1 VLRSEDGSRAYPVVD
16 GVPILIDGGRSLFS
30 IIDVAASAER
40 ARGGGPGVL
49 RRALRSLIPGSTI
62 NVGVAARFERFGELV
77 SASAGH
83 RPARVLVVGGGR
95 LGAGLEA
102 LADAPGVDLWE
113 TDVYLTPR
121 VVVACDGHALPFAD
135 AAFDG
140 AIVQAV
146 LEHVAEPHRVVA
158 EIHRVLRPGGL
169 VYAETAFMQQVHEGA
184 FDFSRF
190 TDVGHRRLF
199 RLFDEIDRG
208 VAVGPASALLWAARY
223 FARSVPRRT
232 GPAILWLDKSVTL
245 ALFWLK
251 YLDRILVGRPGAVDG
266 ASGFFF
272 LGRRR
277 DDAID
282 DLEIVKSYRGTIGS
296 VLIARGLRR

>member
-1 VLRSEDGSRAYPVVD
+1 M
-16 GVPILIDGGRSLFS
+16 
-30 IIDVAASAER
+30 
-40 ARGGGPGVL
+40 
-49 RRALRSLIPGSTI
+49 
-62 NVGVAARFERFGELV
+62 NVGAAERFERFGELAC
-77 SASAGH
+77 ASAGQ

-102 LADAPGVDLWE
+102 LVHTSGVELWE
-113 TDVYLTPR
+113 TDVYLSPR

-140 AIVQAV
+140 AIAQAV
-146 LEHVAEPHRVVA
+146 LEHVAEPNRVVA

-169 VYAETAFMQQVHEGA
+169 VYAETPFMQQVHEGA
-184 FDFSRF
+184 FDFNRF
-190 TDVGHRRLF
+190 TEVGHRRLF

-232 GPAILWLDKSVTL
+232 GPAVLWLDKSVTL

-251 YLDRILVGRPGAVDG
+251 YLDRVLVGHPGALDG

-277 DDAID
+277 DDAVD

-296 VLIARGLRR
+296 VWLTRGLSG